1 MNCCLSEFVNR
12 ANAASIRVWRSR
24 NAVSFDDTSAGADR
38 NRRSQLI
45 DMESVKPL
53 KCRRP
58 NRTTTGGANSI
69 PGFHAGVRSTVWPRG
84 QTESRA
90 AEVTKRGPALS
101 LLHARWTRRQRI
113 HARPFLQVGVAGQR
127 PDRIRGRS
135 AGPVVVLLHG
145 APLTSLGFVRVI
157 RELRSHHRVI
167 APDFPGFG
175 RSTVA
180 SGFGASLADYSA
192 FVHDFCRAL
201 DLRDFYVYLKRLSA

>member
-1 MNCCLSEFVNR
+1 MLGLSFK
-12 ANAASIRVWRSR
+12 S
-24 NAVSFDDTSAGADR
+24 VSLDSG
-38 NRRSQLI
+38 
-45 DMESVKPL
+45 
-53 KCRRP
+53 
-58 NRTTTGGANSI
+58 
-69 PGFHAGVRSTVWPRG
+69 
-84 QTESRA
+84 
-90 AEVTKRGPALS
+90 
-101 LLHARWTRRQRI
+101 RI
-113 HARPFLQVGVAGQR
+113 AYVDEG
-127 PDRIRGRS
+127 

-201 DLRDFYVYLKRLSA
+201 DLREFYVYLNDSSACIAFPALATLRDRLSGVIIASTVPLPLTGLSRLVKFVLRYVVGSTVFRRLNRRVRRFQRVFPRHTVCIVPRRGAFPNPRVGRSRRSTRRGVAAGRCRQG